1 MTPRR
6 ATPYRTRMAP
16 PSPRPAFELQGH
28 RGARGLFPENTLEG
42 FTAAIHLGVD
52 ALELDVAI
60 TRDGVP
66 VVFHDMTLSPEIARD
81 ATGAWITGADIA
93 IHRLTRAQLAGY
105 DVGRLRPGGAY
116 AARHPN
122 QVALDGA
129 RIPDLEAVLR
139 VAAAAGVRADIEL
152 KTSPERPDL
161 TTAPEDMA
169 DRVMALVDHLGVA
182 AGVDLRSFHWR
193 SLLHLR
199 RTHPELRLT
208 WLTYPRTERDHARWW
223 GTASPADPVAAVMA
237 VADRAASPC
246 WAPEAGGLTLQRVTA
261 AREAGLRLV
270 PWTVN
275 DPAVMRRLMDW
286 GVDGICTDRPDLARA
301 VMRAAGLPL
310 PLPLSRG

>member
-1 MTPRR
+1 
-6 ATPYRTRMAP
+6 MAP

-42 FTAAIHLGVD
+42 FAAAIHLGVD

-81 ATGAWITGADIA
+81 ATGAWITRADIA
-93 IHRLTRAQLAGY
+93 IHRLTRLQLAEY
-105 DVGRLRPGGAY
+105 DVGRLRPGSAY
-116 AARHPN
+116 AARHPD
-122 QVALDGA
+122 QVALDGT

-139 VAAAAGVRADIEL
+139 LTAAAGVRADIEL
-152 KTSPERPDL
+152 KSSPERPDL
-161 TTAPEDMA
+161 TTAPEDIA
-169 DRVMALVDHLGVA
+169 DRVMALVDRLDAVE
-182 AGVDLRSFHWR
+182 GVDLRSFDWR

-199 RTHPELRLT
+199 RTRPDLRLT
-208 WLTYPRTERDHARWW
+208 WLTDARTERGHARWW
-223 GTASPADPVAAVMA
+223 GPSSPADPVAAVMA
-237 VADRAASPC
+237 VADRATSLC

-275 DPAVMRRLMDW
+275 DPALMRRLMDW
-286 GVDGICTDRPDLARA
+286 GVDGICTDRPDLAREA
-301 VMRAAGLPL
+301 MRAAGLPA
-310 PLPLSRG
+310 PPSRG